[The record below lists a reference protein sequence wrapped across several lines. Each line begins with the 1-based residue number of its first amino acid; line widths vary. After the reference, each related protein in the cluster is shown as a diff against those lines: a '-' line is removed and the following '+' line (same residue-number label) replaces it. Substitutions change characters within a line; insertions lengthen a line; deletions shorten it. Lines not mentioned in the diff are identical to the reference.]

1 MNVTPEQYI
10 NEKLGDK
17 QFTHS
22 DYPMSRQEI
31 AEWIKEFIDISETNG
46 DIAITTNKPNTKSN
60 LPLHIVSEPLEAL
73 KKIVLDNTIEL
84 LGLTANNQY
93 THDLK
98 AKTEFAIKSIEAIK

>member
-1 MNVTPEQYI
+1 MHVTPEQYI

-46 DIAITTNKPNTKSN
+46 DIAITTNQTNTESN

-73 KKIVLDNTIEL
+73 KKIVADKTIEL
-84 LGLTANNQY
+84 IEYDKNDRYGNVLRNQIE
-93 THDLK
+93 LV
-98 AKTEFAIKSIEAIK
+98 IKSIDAIK